1 MYFVQ
6 QYRPVIPLTTISHNR
21 AKYQPVNW
29 YNNIDFDNSMQFEGD
44 TKGKWDTNPCN
55 DKTGFLKIRPNS
67 SERRGQMQ
75 SMEQQKEEIL
85 NNRNIGR
92 F

>member
-1 MYFVQ
+1 
-6 QYRPVIPLTTISHNR
+6 
-21 AKYQPVNW
+21 
-29 YNNIDFDNSMQFEGD
+29 
-44 TKGKWDTNPCN
+44 
-55 DKTGFLKIRPNS
+55 
-67 SERRGQMQ
+67 MQ